1 MKQKKIVNLVLG
13 VCAVLLLFISW
24 HSISDTIGFD
34 KEVAQREQVVK
45 ARLIDIRKA
54 EEEYK
59 AQHEGVYCA
68 EWPELIEF
76 VKNGRL
82 PVVMKQGDLSDD
94 QMDKGLTEAS
104 AAAIVNS
111 GDLHYC
117 SSLNLLHQSSG
128 QGKHPWHRPP
138 RHGYR

>member
-76 VKNGRL
+76 VKNGKL

-94 QMDKGLTEAS
+94 QMDKGLTEA
-104 AAAIVNS
+104 
-111 GDLHYC
+111 
-117 SSLNLLHQSSG
+117 
-128 QGKHPWHRPP
+128 
-138 RHGYR
+138 